1 MWWESIVRLALL
13 LIIVGIVV
21 FGPQL
26 WTRRVFAQHSMPR
39 PDYPGTGAELAR
51 HLLDR
56 LDMQHIKVEMTE
68 QGDHYDPETKAVR
81 LTPDKFDGK
90 SLTAITVAAH
100 EVGHAIQDH
109 TGYQPFTE
117 RTRLVRVAQGA
128 EKLGGI
134 VMMGIPIAAA
144 LAQTP
149 VAGVVVLV
157 AGMATMG
164 ISTLVHL
171 VTLPVEWD
179 ASFRRALPMLQQ
191 RNYLSPQDEQGARRI
206 LTAAALT
213 YVAAS
218 LASMLNLWRW
228 IAFLRR

>member
-1 MWWESIVRLALL
+1 MRFALL
-13 LIIVGIVV
+13 LIIVGLVI

-26 WTRRVFAQHSMPR
+26 WTRRVFAQHSVPR

-56 LDMQHIKVEMTE
+56 FDMQHVKVEATE
-68 QGDHYDPETKAVR
+68 LGDHYDPEAKAVR
-81 LTPDKFDGK
+81 LTTDKFNGK
-90 SLTAITVAAH
+90 SLTAVTVAAH

-117 RTRLVRVAQGA
+117 RTRLVRVAHGA
-128 EKLGGI
+128 EKLGGV

-144 LAQTP
+144 VAQTP
-149 VAGVVVLV
+149 VAGIVVLV

-164 ISTLVHL
+164 VATLVHL

-179 ASFRRALPMLQQ
+179 ASFRRALPILQQ
-191 RNYLSPQDEQGARRI
+191 KNYLSPEDEQRARRI

-218 LASMLNLWRW
+218 LASLLSLWRW

>member
-1 MWWESIVRLALL
+1 
-13 LIIVGIVV
+13 
-21 FGPQL
+21 
-26 WTRRVFAQHSMPR
+26 
-39 PDYPGTGAELAR
+39 
-51 HLLDR
+51 
-56 LDMQHIKVEMTE
+56 MQHIKVEATE
-68 QGDHYDPETKAVR
+68 LGDHYDPETKAVR
-81 LTPDKFDGK
+81 LTPDKFNGK

-100 EVGHAIQDH
+100 EVGHAIQDQA
-109 TGYQPFTE
+109 GYQPFTE

-134 VMMGIPIAAA
+134 VMLGIPIAAT

-149 VAGVVVLV
+149 VAGVLVLV

-164 ISTLVHL
+164 IATLVHL

-179 ASFRRALPMLQQ
+179 ASFRRALPILQQ
-191 RNYLSPQDEQGARRI
+191 KNYLSPQDEQGARRI

-218 LASMLNLWRW
+218 LASLLNLWRW

>member
-1 MWWESIVRLALL
+1 MRLVLL
-13 LIIVGIVV
+13 LIIVGIIV

-26 WTRRVFAQHSMPR
+26 WTRRVFAQHSVPR

-51 HLLDR
+51 HLLDQ
-56 LDMQHIKVEMTE
+56 LDLQHIKVEASE
-68 QGDHYDPETKAVR
+68 LGDHYDPEAKAVR
-81 LTPDKFDGK
+81 LTPDKFSGK

-100 EVGHAIQDH
+100 EVGHAIQDRA
-109 TGYQPFTE
+109 GYQPFTN

-128 EKLGGI
+128 QKLGGI
-134 VMMGIPIAAA
+134 VMLGIPLAAT

-164 ISTLVHL
+164 IATLVHL

-179 ASFRRALPMLQQ
+179 ASFRRALPILQQ
-191 RNYLSPQDEQGARRI
+191 RNYLSPQDERGARRI

-218 LASMLNLWRW
+218 LASLLNLWRW

>member
-1 MWWESIVRLALL
+1 MRIALL
-13 LIIVGIVV
+13 LIIAGIVI

-26 WTRRVFAQHSMPR
+26 WSRRVFAQHSAPR

-56 LDMQHIKVEMTE
+56 LDMKHVKVEMTE
-68 QGDHYDPETKAVR
+68 IGDHYDPETKTVR
-81 LTPDKFDGK
+81 LTPDKFRER
-90 SLTAITVAAH
+90 SLTAVTVAAH
-100 EVGHAIQDH
+100 EVGHAVQDQA
-109 TGYQPFTE
+109 GYQPLAE

-149 VAGVVVLV
+149 LAGVFVLF

-179 ASFRRALPMLQQ
+179 ASFRRALPLLQQ
-191 RNYLSPQDEQGARRI
+191 RNYLSTEDEQGARRI

-218 LASMLNLWRW
+218 LASLLNLWRW

>member
-1 MWWESIVRLALL
+1 MRLVLL
-13 LIIVGIVV
+13 LIIVAIVV

-26 WTRRVFAQHSMPR
+26 WTRRVFAKHSTPR

-51 HLLDR
+51 HLLDQ
-56 LDMQHIKVEMTE
+56 LDLTHIKVEATE
-68 QGDHYDPETKAVR
+68 LGDHYDPEAKAVR
-81 LTPDKFDGK
+81 LTPDKFNGK

-100 EVGHAIQDH
+100 EVGHAIQDRA
-109 TGYQPFTE
+109 GYQPFTE

-128 EKLGGI
+128 QKLGGI

-149 VAGVVVLV
+149 VAAVVVLV
-157 AGMATMG
+157 AGIATMG
-164 ISTLVHL
+164 IATLVHL

-179 ASFRRALPMLQQ
+179 ASFRRALPILQQ
-191 RNYLSPQDEQGARRI
+191 KNYLSPEDEQGARRI

-213 YVAAS
+213 YVSAS
-218 LASMLNLWRW
+218 LASLLNLWRW

>member
-1 MWWESIVRLALL
+1 MRLVLL
-13 LIIVGIVV
+13 LIVVAIVV

-26 WTRRVFAQHSMPR
+26 WTRRVFAKHSVPR

-51 HLLDR
+51 HLLDQ
-56 LDMQHIKVEMTE
+56 LDLQHIKVEASE
-68 QGDHYDPETKAVR
+68 LGDHYDPEAKAVR
-81 LTPDKFDGK
+81 LTPDKFSGK

-100 EVGHAIQDH
+100 EVGHAIQDQA
-109 TGYQPFTE
+109 GYQPFTE

-128 EKLGGI
+128 QKLGGI
-134 VMMGIPIAAA
+134 VMLGIPIAAT

-157 AGMATMG
+157 AGIATMG
-164 ISTLVHL
+164 IATLVHL

-179 ASFRRALPMLQQ
+179 ASFRRALPILQQ
-191 RNYLSPQDEQGARRI
+191 KNYLSPQDEQGARRI

-218 LASMLNLWRW
+218 LASLLNLWRW

>member
-1 MWWESIVRLALL
+1 L
-13 LIIVGIVV
+13 
-21 FGPQL
+21 
-26 WTRRVFAQHSMPR
+26 
-39 PDYPGTGAELAR
+39 
-51 HLLDR
+51 
-56 LDMQHIKVEMTE
+56 
-68 QGDHYDPETKAVR
+68 GDHYDPETKTVR
-81 LTPDKFDGK
+81 LTLDKFNGK
-90 SLTAITVAAH
+90 SLTAVTVAAH

-109 TGYQPFTE
+109 IGYQPLME
-117 RTRLVRVAQGA
+117 RTRLVRVARGA
-128 EKLGGI
+128 EKLGGV
-134 VMMGIPIAAA
+134 VMMGIPIAVA

-164 ISTLVHL
+164 IATLVHL

-179 ASFRRALPMLQQ
+179 ASFRRALPVLQQ
-191 RNYLSPQDEQGARRI
+191 GNYLSPEDEQGARRI

-218 LASMLNLWRW
+218 LASLLNLWRW

>member
-1 MWWESIVRLALL
+1 MVRIALL
-13 LIIVGIVV
+13 LIIVGIVI

-26 WTRRVFAQHSMPR
+26 WTRRVFARHSAPR

-56 LDMQHIKVEMTE
+56 LDLKYVKVEMTE
-68 QGDHYDPETKAVR
+68 LGDHYDPETKTVR
-81 LTPDKFDGK
+81 LAPDKFTER
-90 SLTAITVAAH
+90 SLTAVTVAAH

-109 TGYQPFTE
+109 MGYQPLAE
-117 RTRLVRVAQGA
+117 RTRLVRVALGA
-128 EKLGGI
+128 EKLGGV

-149 VAGVVVLV
+149 MAGVFVLV

-179 ASFRRALPMLQQ
+179 ASFRRALPILQQ
-191 RNYLSPQDEQGARRI
+191 GNYLSPEDEQGARRI
-206 LTAAALT
+206 LSAAALT
-213 YVAAS
+213 YVVAS
-218 LASMLNLWRW
+218 LASLLNLWRW

>member
-1 MWWESIVRLALL
+1 MRFALL
-13 LIIVGIVV
+13 LIIVGLVI

-26 WTRRVFAQHSMPR
+26 WTRRVFAQHSVPR

-56 LDMQHIKVEMTE
+56 FDMQHVKVEATE
-68 QGDHYDPETKAVR
+68 LGDHYDPETKAVR
-81 LTPDKFDGK
+81 LTPDKFNGK
-90 SLTAITVAAH
+90 SLTAVTVAAH

-117 RTRLVRVAQGA
+117 RTRLVRVAHGA
-128 EKLGGI
+128 EKLGGV

-144 LAQTP
+144 VAQTP
-149 VAGVVVLV
+149 VAGIVVLV

-164 ISTLVHL
+164 VATLVHL

-179 ASFRRALPMLQQ
+179 ASFRRALPILQQ
-191 RNYLSPQDEQGARRI
+191 KNYLSPEDEQRARRI

-218 LASMLNLWRW
+218 LASLLSLWRW

>member
-1 MWWESIVRLALL
+1 
-13 LIIVGIVV
+13 
-21 FGPQL
+21 
-26 WTRRVFAQHSMPR
+26 
-39 PDYPGTGAELAR
+39 
-51 HLLDR
+51 
-56 LDMQHIKVEMTE
+56 MTE

-100 EVGHAIQDH
+100 EVGHAIQHH

-128 EKLGGI
+128 EKLGGV

-144 LAQTP
+144 LAKTP

-164 ISTLVHL
+164 IATLVHL

>member
-1 MWWESIVRLALL
+1 VVRRDTLMETAALAEIAQRRSRTYWLL
-13 LIIVGIVV
+13 SRLVLEAPSPA
-21 FGPQL
+21 FL
-26 WTRRVFAQHSMPR
+26 TELC
-39 PDYPGTGAELAR
+39 GALNGAPHDAGLPLGHETIALSTAVNEA
-51 HLLDR
+51 HADPSAPEALD
-56 LDMQHIKVEMTE
+56 V
-68 QGDHYDPETKAVR
+68 
-81 LTPDKFDGK
+81 
-90 SLTAITVAAH
+90 
-100 EVGHAIQDH
+100 
-109 TGYQPFTE
+109 E
-117 RTRLVRVAQGA
+117 RTRLLRVAQGA
-128 EKLGGI
+128 EKVGGV

-149 VAGVVVLV
+149 VAGVLVLV

-179 ASFRRALPMLQQ
+179 ASFRRALPVLQQ
-191 RNYLSPQDEQGARRI
+191 GNYLSPEDEQGARRI

-218 LASMLNLWRW
+218 LASLLNLWRW

>member
-1 MWWESIVRLALL
+1 MRLALL

-26 WTRRVFAQHSMPR
+26 WTRRVFAQHSAPR

-56 LDMQHIKVEMTE
+56 LDMQHVKVEMTQ

-128 EKLGGI
+128 EKLGGV

-179 ASFRRALPMLQQ
+179 ASFRRALPVLQQ
-191 RNYLSPQDEQGARRI
+191 RNYLSPEDEQGARRI
-206 LTAAALT
+206 LAAAALT

-218 LASMLNLWRW
+218 LASLLSLWRW
-228 IAFLRR
+228 VAFLRR